1 MARGGGEVGEKREET
16 VGGGE
21 KKGSDT
27 RVPDPRLV
35 PPGGDTGK
43 SLTGTFV
50 RDGVR
55 DLGGCRGAQP
65 PALGPRS
72 GKFCRFETLEGHF
85 LVKIEVLA
93 LEQPPG
99 GPCKIV
105 VFPQDHPVITWNS
118 AT

>member
-1 MARGGGEVGEKREET
+1 MAVSPLLG
-16 VGGGE
+16 
-21 KKGSDT
+21 
-27 RVPDPRLV
+27 RLSAAGA
-35 PPGGDTGK
+35 PPGPDTGK